1 MSHLCPAHLVDTTH
15 NVTGLRFDYSGN
27 SIIASYNDDDIYRMN
42 CIDHTTPHESDGLF
56 DSNISEEQQKGFDLR
71 YSGHRNSDTVK
82 QVSFLG
88 SQSEMV
94 VSGSDCGHIFIWET
108 STGKLIK
115 VLKADSV
122 GAVNCLSSH
131 PNLPILAS
139 SGLESNGKLWF
150 PMGEHKP
157 ITNGSSD
164 SIRVQ
169 VMNTSSLLCQLFL
182 TDHKK
187 SMSLLQYYDCH
198 LYRNL

>member
-1 MSHLCPAHLVDTTH
+1 MSHLCPKHLLNTTH
-15 NVTGLRFDYSGN
+15 NVTGLRFDYSGQN
-27 SIIASYNDDDIYRMN
+27 VIASYNDDDIYRMN
-42 CIDHTTPHESDGLF
+42 CIDHTIPYPGLGELF
-56 DSNISEEQQKGFDLR
+56 DSSMSEEQQKGYDLR

-88 SQSEMV
+88 SHSEMV

-115 VLKADSV
+115 VLKADSI

-131 PNLPILAS
+131 PDLPILAS

-157 ITNGSSD
+157 ITNESAE

-169 VMNTSSLLCQLFL
+169 VLMLLHHCFVIFF
-182 TDHKK
+182 
-187 SMSLLQYYDCH
+187 
-198 LYRNL
+198 